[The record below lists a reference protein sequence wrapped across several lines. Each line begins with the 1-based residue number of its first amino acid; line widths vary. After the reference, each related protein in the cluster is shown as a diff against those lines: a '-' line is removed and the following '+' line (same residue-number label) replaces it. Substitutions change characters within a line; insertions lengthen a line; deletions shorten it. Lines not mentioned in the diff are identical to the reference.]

1 MPQVKVQV
9 NGRSYPV
16 QCEDGEQDHLR
27 QLGTYLDAVVKNL
40 LKRGRA
46 DQRQIGDTHLLVLAA
61 LTVADELSDAYD
73 KIEKGGGAGAG
84 GDDPKV
90 VEALDGMA
98 ERLDRIAGRL
108 ETLYV

>member
-1 MPQVKVQV
+1 MPQVKVQI

-16 QCEDGEQDHLR
+16 QCADGEQDHLR

-40 LKRGRA
+40 VKNGRA
-46 DQRQIGDTHLLVLAA
+46 DQRQVGDTHLLVLAA

-73 KIEKGGGAGAG
+73 KIEQGGGAGSAEPG
-84 GDDPKV
+84 V

-98 ERLDRIAGRL
+98 QRLDRIAGRL